1 MNNEKEDDNS
11 EEDWSYQNL
20 NNYLKFLNTKD
31 SSLLNYI
38 SSYSIT
44 QLKIED
50 EVITTDLNI
59 LNDLEN
65 LKSIHLSNIQGKRSY
80 NIHLPKNIESIHL
93 SDFNISNNL
102 NFEKFSKLNYLLLN
116 INHIKIKSLP
126 TSLKYLS
133 LTNSDSSK
141 DVIFHHFDVLYKLE
155 YCLLDGYTLKN
166 LSIKNNNIHTL
177 ILINCKCLERDIHN
191 NIQLLTLIIKNCIF
205 TDAIFLDFIN
215 LNTLIL
221 NNNTNLNTSDFFSSF
236 STCEHISLINNKYD
250 KEQDSLEILL
260 INQALSNAKLKHF
273 TLNDFQLKLYPKFKS
288 NLITNLSLKNTNLYN
303 LSLIKNLT
311 NLTDLDCSYNNLD
324 SKDIEYM
331 QGLPI
336 KKLNIQETGI
346 MEFDLLNKLV
356 NLVELNI
363 SNNFISTISLPQNLE
378 KINLSM
384 CEFENVQILNNIF
397 PESIKNIIL
406 DDVSLNMFDY
416 IYFPSSLRIL
426 SMQNCNLN
434 IFFNFHLYK
443 NLETL
448 NITNNNISELELTN
462 NLKNLYCC
470 KNPIKFNSKYKIN
483 IKNLEI
489 DSNIYLENNI
499 SQFNHIRR
507 LMINPKKNNNN
518 FL

>member
-1 MNNEKEDDNS
+1 MTSEGENDNS
-11 EEDWSYQNL
+11 EEDWSYRNL
-20 NNYLKFLNTKD
+20 NNSLKFLNTKE
-31 SSLLNYI
+31 SNLLDYI

-59 LNDLEN
+59 LKDLKN
-65 LKSIHLSNIQGKRSY
+65 LKSIHLSNIQGKRGY

-93 SDFNISNNL
+93 SNFKIFNNL

-116 INHIKIKSLP
+116 INYIKIKSFP
-126 TSLKYLS
+126 TSLNYLS
-133 LTNSDSSK
+133 LTNSDSPK
-141 DVIFHHFDVLYKLE
+141 DVIFHHFDILNKLE
-155 YCLLDGYTLKN
+155 YCLLDGYTINN
-166 LSIKNNNIHTL
+166 LSIKNGKIHTL

-191 NIQLLTLIIKNCIF
+191 NIQLKTLVIKNCIF

-221 NNNTNLNTSDFFSSF
+221 NNNTNLNISDFFSSF
-236 STCEHISLINNKYD
+236 STCERVSLIDNKYD
-250 KEQDSLEILL
+250 RDQDVLEILL
-260 INQALSNAKLKHF
+260 INQALNNPKLKHF

-288 NLITNLSLKNTNLYN
+288 NLITNLSLKNTNLCS

-311 NLTDLDCSYNNLD
+311 NLTNLDCSYNNLD

-346 MEFDLLNKLV
+346 LEFDLLNKLV
-356 NLVELNI
+356 HLVELNI
-363 SNNFISTISLPQNLE
+363 SNSFISTISLPQNLE

-384 CEFENVQILNNIF
+384 CEFEDIQILNNIF

-406 DDVSLNMFDY
+406 DDVSLNMFEF

-426 SMQNCNLN
+426 SMENCNIN
-434 IFFNFHLYK
+434 EIFNFHLYE

-448 NITNNNISELELTN
+448 NITNNNITELKLTN
-462 NLKNLYCC
+462 SLKNLYCC
-470 KNPIKFNSKYKIN
+470 KNPIKFNSEYKIN

-489 DSNIYLENNI
+489 DSNIYLVNNI
-499 SQFNHIRR
+499 LQFNHIHR
-507 LMINPKKNNNN
+507 LIIKPKKN
-518 FL
+518 